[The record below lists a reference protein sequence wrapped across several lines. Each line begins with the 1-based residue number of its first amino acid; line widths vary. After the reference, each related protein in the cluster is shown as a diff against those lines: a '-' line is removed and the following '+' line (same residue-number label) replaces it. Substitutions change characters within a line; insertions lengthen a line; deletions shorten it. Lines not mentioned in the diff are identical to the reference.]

1 MFYSH
6 TGHPVSWAPAQPRIY
21 ALFCTQN
28 DCFLY
33 VNHDLDIVRSVQ
45 TLLVSKLPTWIYE
58 LWIPG
63 EPVPVTIDNSCCER
77 WTLPVQADRPNAE
90 QYHFEYS
97 QSTRIDCTNINVLGQ
112 ISGIDLKDPGEIL
125 ADSTK
130 IRNWACFLGHMVM
143 KLKMIER
150 VEDVIISR
158 IMLSYDLNDRSDLL
172 RDDTYI
178 TVSDIYKILYLNDD
192 MTSAIEQ
199 IRLLTLKRRLTSIT
213 KLNCILD
220 IVS

>member
-6 TGHPVSWAPAQPRIY
+6 TGHPVSWTPAQPRIY

-77 WTLPVQADRPNAE
+77 WTLPARADRPNNRD
-90 QYHFEYS
+90 HHGKFS
-97 QSTRIDCTNINVLGQ
+97 QLIVIDCTNINVLGQ
-112 ISGIDLKDPGEIL
+112 ISGIDLKDTGKIT

-130 IRNWACFLGHMVM
+130 IRDWACFLGHMVM
-143 KLKMIER
+143 KLKMIEQ

-172 RDDTYI
+172 QDDAYVTI
-178 TVSDIYKILYLNDD
+178 SDIYKILYLNDD
-192 MTSAIEQ
+192 IISAVEQ
-199 IRLLTLKRRLTSIT
+199 IRQLTKDRRLTAVV
-213 KLNCILD
+213 KFNDLLN